1 MAVSEDRDVMEVIY
15 LKWYPRRV
23 DINPFP
29 WAPEERKTFGYRQK
43 GAVKTQGEAGTG
55 NGVPWTK
62 KRGKEQIL
70 LHHQY
75 PERCSSQYQTS
86 SLPKGEGDRGL

>member
-1 MAVSEDRDVMEVIY
+1 MEVIY

-29 WAPEERKTFGYRQK
+29 WAPEEKKTFGYRQK

-62 KRGKEQIL
+62 R
-70 LHHQY
+70 
-75 PERCSSQYQTS
+75 
-86 SLPKGEGDRGL
+86 